1 MMNLKETFRNI
12 YKGMGHSIGRFP
24 LTVLFLLGIAILNSL
39 MIENYTNDYT
49 RLIFTLAV
57 GAMLGI
63 VGQMLYECFFTDNKE
78 RLIAMGGAALLT
90 LGYYFIAGP
99 EKMYNL
105 PIIVKTSVVIFSLF
119 IAFIWVPT
127 IKNEE
132 VPFHRSFLS
141 AFKAFFTALVFSLV
155 LALGISAIITAV
167 NVLLFNVDS
176 ELYMHVMNIIGVL
189 FAPIYFLS
197 MTPFYP
203 NENRQED
210 ADIQSNTTNTLEH
223 QFSVPRF
230 LEILISYI
238 VIPITTIYTII
249 LVLYFLINIRDDF
262 WTDNLLEPLL
272 VSYAIAVIIV
282 YILSSN
288 VDNRFANTFRLV
300 FPKILVP
307 IVLFQTIASILKISE
322 MGITHGR
329 YYVILFGVFATITG
343 VIFSFN
349 RPKNNGLMA
358 VVLLVLATISIIPP
372 IDAFTISK
380 NNQIHLLEEKLKENN
395 MIKEN
400 EVVSNE
406 EVPAEDRIVI
416 TKLTNYL
423 GNMGYTDDIDFLPEK
438 YNPYEDFEKT
448 FGFSMTYSDETYP
461 GDEKIFES
469 YYLVKDEKFVLPI
482 ENFDVVVHHSAY
494 SSGSEEEPM
503 NVTTDFQVNDADYH
517 FEKIEEDNM
526 YRWLIKDNNN
536 QELITFDIS
545 QIYDEIKQR
554 VSDEDVQRYS
564 GELIL
569 EEATVL
575 FGNDQVQVQVLV
587 DSLEYTEEYMYGE
600 FYFYIQI
607 KE

>member
-1 MMNLKETFRNI
+1 MNIKETFRKV
-12 YKGMGHSIGRFP
+12 YKGMGHSVGRFP
-24 LTVLFLLGIAILNSL
+24 LTVLFLVGIAFLNTL
-39 MIENYTNDYT
+39 IIEDYTKDYT
-49 RLIFTLAV
+49 RLIFTFAV

-63 VGQMLYECFFTDNKE
+63 VGQMLYERFFTLNKE
-78 RLIAMGGAALLT
+78 RIITMIGAVLLT
-90 LGYYFIAGP
+90 FGYYYIAGP
-99 EKMYNL
+99 QHLYDL
-105 PIIVKTSVVIFSLF
+105 PIVAKTSVAIFSLF

-127 IKNEE
+127 LKNEK

-141 AFKAFFTALVFSLV
+141 SFKAFFIAVASSLV
-155 LALGISAIITAV
+155 LGLGISAIITAI
-167 NVLLFNVDS
+167 NILLFRVDS
-176 ELYMHVMNIIGVL
+176 DIYFHLMNIVGVL
-189 FAPIYFLS
+189 FGPIYFLS
-197 MTPFYP
+197 MTPLYP
-203 NENRQED
+203 NEVTQVGEDSRQEST
-210 ADIQSNTTNTLEH
+210 ILMEH

-238 VIPITTIYTII
+238 VIPITVIYTVI
-249 LVLYFLINIRDDF
+249 LVLYFLINMRGDF

-272 VSYAIAVIIV
+272 VSYAITVIIV
-282 YILSSN
+282 YILASN
-288 VDNRFANTFRLV
+288 LDNRFANTFRLV
-300 FPKILVP
+300 FPKVLVP
-307 IVLFQTIASILKISE
+307 IVLFQTIASVLKISE

-329 YYVILFGVFATITG
+329 YYVILFGIFATITG

-349 RPKNNGLMA
+349 QAKNNGLMA

-372 IDAFTISK
+372 IDAFTVSK
-380 NNQIHLLEEKLKENN
+380 NNQIHLLEEKLEENDMLEGNDVIPKED
-395 MIKEN
+395 
-400 EVVSNE
+400 
-406 EVPAEDRIVI
+406 VPTEDQIVI

-423 GNMGYTDDIDFLPEK
+423 ENMGYTDDIDYLPEK

-482 ENFDVVVHHSAY
+482 ENFDVVVHHSGY

>member
-1 MMNLKETFRNI
+1 MNLKETFRNI
-12 YKGMGHSIGRFP
+12 YKGMGHSVGRFP
-24 LTVLFLLGIAILNSL
+24 LTVLFLLGIAIQNGL
-39 MIENYTNDYT
+39 MIENYNYDYT
-49 RLIFTLAV
+49 RLIFTFAV
-57 GAMLGI
+57 GAMLGV
-63 VGQMLYECFFTDNKE
+63 VGQMLYERFFTDIKE
-78 RLIAMGGAALLT
+78 RLITMGGTVLLT
-90 LGYYFIAGP
+90 LGYYLIAGP
-99 EKMYNL
+99 ENSYNL
-105 PIIVKTSVVIFSLF
+105 PISVKTSVAIFSLF

-127 IKNEE
+127 LKNEK

-141 AFKAFFTALVFSLV
+141 AFKAFFTAAVFSFV
-155 LALGISAIITAV
+155 LGLGISAIITAI
-167 NVLLFNVDS
+167 NILLFRVES
-176 ELYMHVMNIIGVL
+176 EFYMHLINIVGVL
-189 FAPIYFLS
+189 FGPIYFLS
-197 MTPFYP
+197 MTPLFP
-203 NENRQED
+203 NEHKQVD
-210 ADIQSNTTNTLEH
+210 ADIQPEPTTTLEH

-238 VIPITTIYTII
+238 VIPITVIYTVI
-249 LVLYFLINIRDDF
+249 LVLYFLINMRGDF

-272 VSYAIAVIIV
+272 VSYAITVIIV
-282 YILSSN
+282 YILASN
-288 VDNRFANTFRLV
+288 LDNRFANTFRLV
-300 FPKILVP
+300 FPKVLVP
-307 IVLFQTIASILKISE
+307 IVLFQTIASVLKISE

-329 YYVILFGVFATITG
+329 YYVILFGIFATITG
-343 VIFSFN
+343 LIFSFN
-349 RPKNNGLMA
+349 QAKNNGLMA

-372 IDAFTISK
+372 IDAFTVSK
-380 NNQIHLLEEKLKENN
+380 NNQIHLLEEKLEENDMLEGNDVIPKED
-395 MIKEN
+395 
-400 EVVSNE
+400 
-406 EVPAEDRIVI
+406 VPTEDQIVI

-423 GNMGYTDDIDFLPEK
+423 ENMGYTDDIDYLPEK